1 MADLLTPE
9 VLLALETIIM
19 LLLVIFTGFLLR
31 RKKILDSHST
41 NRLSTLVVD
50 IAFPALVFP
59 SLLSS
64 ANPADL
70 MGSWYV
76 PFSGLLIILLG
87 LGFGYLISPLIHPEQ
102 ASRRGSAAFAIG
114 IPNWIFIPLPLAAA
128 LFGMEGE
135 RIVLLF
141 NLGALLVFWSL
152 GILVLR
158 DGSSPGVPLQR
169 LLLNPGL
176 LATLLGILVALAFPA
191 SRTLEQSNILEL
203 SPVLAAASIV
213 VKATAFVGS
222 ITVPLSMI
230 VTGSLL
236 AEAGTRQAWNS
247 RVLGISLI
255 RLLVFPGIILL
266 LLQLAEWIG
275 LQIQTEVSMI
285 LVMISAMPVAVSGSI
300 VAEKT
305 GGDVDLISH
314 TVFVSTL
321 ASVITVPAF
330 VWLMRLIGY

>member
-1 MADLLTPE
+1 LAELLTPE
-9 VLLALETIIM
+9 VILTLETITM

-31 RKKILDSHST
+31 RKKILDSHTT

-50 IAFPALVFP
+50 IAFPALVFT

-76 PFSGLLIILLG
+76 PLSGLLIILLG
-87 LGFGYLISPLIHPEQ
+87 LGIGYLISPLIHPEQ
-102 ASRRGSAAFAIG
+102 ASQRGSAAFAIG

-141 NLGALLVFWSL
+141 NLGALLAFWSV

-158 DGSSPGVPLQR
+158 DGSSPGVPLRR

-203 SPVLAAASIV
+203 SPGLSAASVV

-236 AEAGTRQAWNS
+236 AEAGTRQAWNR

-275 LQIQTEVSMI
+275 LRIQTEVSMI

-300 VAEKT
+300 VAEKI